1 MYTNIEGKLVES
13 NIITIAPKGLKEYIV
28 NKFDSGV
35 IIRENQVLELSGAV
49 LDMEAE
55 IKEGKFIDDEDIIA
69 SAKSIEFE
77 LGYDGNILSDI
88 VNAIFFLG
96 DGSSHNKMIALEQ
109 IRSALD
115 ITWIEI
121 LKAKKTRNMG
131 GNSCVNYI
139 QGE

>member
-1 MYTNIEGKLVES
+1 MYSNIEGKLVES

-28 NKFDSGV
+28 NKFDSSV
-35 IIRENQVLELSGAV
+35 IISENQVLELREAV

-55 IKEGKFIDDEDIIA
+55 IKEGKLVDDEYIKV
-69 SAKSIEFE
+69 SAKNVEFE
-77 LGYDGNILSDI
+77 LGYDSTILSEI

-96 DGSSHNKMIALEQ
+96 DGSIHNKMIALEQ

-115 ITWIEI
+115 ITWIELMKVRRKGI
-121 LKAKKTRNMG
+121 SG

-139 QGE
+139 QG

>member
-1 MYTNIEGKLVES
+1 MYTNIDGKLVES
-13 NIITIAPKGLKEYIV
+13 NIITIAPKGLKEYVV

-35 IIRENQVLELSGAV
+35 IISENQVLELRQAV

-55 IKEGKFIDDEDIIA
+55 IKEGKFIDDEDIKS
-69 SAKSIEFE
+69 SAKIIELE
-77 LGYDGNILSDI
+77 LGYDRDILSDI

-96 DGSSHNKMIALEQ
+96 DGSSNNKMIALEQ

-121 LKAKKTRNMG
+121 IKVRRKESRE
-131 GNSCVNYI
+131 VI
-139 QGE
+139 